1 MPVLFMQNFKNLVMY
16 QKAFELSKEI
26 YKQIGSSQQYK
37 MRDQI
42 IGSTTAICANLA
54 EMASFDNKNQMK
66 QKIKTCIGEANE
78 TEFWINFLEETH
90 IISKEKTVLFLEK
103 IKMIRIMLCKYLQIL

>member
-1 MPVLFMQNFKNLVMY
+1 MQDFKNLLMY

-26 YKQIGSSQQYK
+26 YKEIGSSHQYK

-54 EMASFDNKNQMK
+54 EMTSFDNKNQMK

-78 TEFWINFLEETH
+78 TEFWINFLKETL
-90 IISKEKTVLFLEK
+90 IISKEKAVVFLDQ
-103 IKMIRIMLCKYLQIL
+103 IKLIRIMLCKYLQKL